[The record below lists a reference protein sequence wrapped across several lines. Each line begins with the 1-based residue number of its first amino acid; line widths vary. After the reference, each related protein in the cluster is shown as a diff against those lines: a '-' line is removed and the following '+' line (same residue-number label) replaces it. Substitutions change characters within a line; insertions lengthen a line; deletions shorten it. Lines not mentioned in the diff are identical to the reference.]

1 MAKFCGNCGT
11 KAEDDARVCG
21 NCGTPFA
28 NIGMSGV
35 QNIPGVNY
43 VAPEKKE
50 KNKKKLKKVL
60 GLIIFLVIL
69 VCGVNIASN
78 FIGYKGTIHKIMK
91 AYKEYDVDAL
101 CDETSEIYSY
111 MEQEEVFNDELGIYQ
126 YVGSSGEELA
136 EYFENS
142 MSYDWNTFDEQLG
155 YEYKIS
161 YEITRKYELS
171 NHRYNDLIE
180 QYSYYDWF
188 DEELLGDVI
197 VVEVTIE
204 AKEGKESVSI
214 EKDFY
219 LSKEGNSWK
228 LLYWN

>member
-11 KAEDDARVCG
+11 KADDGARVCG
-21 NCGTPFA
+21 NCGTPFD
-28 NIGMSGV
+28 NEGMNGV

-43 VAPEKKE
+43 VTPEKKE
-50 KNKKKLKKVL
+50 KTKKKIKKVL
-60 GLIIFLVIL
+60 GLIIFLVVL
-69 VCGVNIASN
+69 GFGVNIVSN
-78 FIGYKGTIHKIMK
+78 FIGYKGAVHKIMK
-91 AYKEYDVDAL
+91 AYKEYDVDAI

-111 MEQEEVFNDELGIYQ
+111 MEVEEEEP
-126 YVGSSGEELA
+126 VGSAQEELA
-136 EYFENS
+136 EYIENS
-142 MSYDWNTFDEQLG
+142 MSYDWNMFDEQLG
-155 YEYKIS
+155 YEYKIN

-188 DEELLGDVI
+188 DEDLLGDVI

-204 AKEGKESVSI
+204 AKEDKNSISI
-214 EKDFY
+214 EKDLY